1 MAITPTIDYTNKD
14 FQSLRQAM
22 LAVAQYRL
30 PEWTDQ
36 SPADLG
42 NLLIDLVAY
51 LGDVV
56 LYYQDRIANESFLQ
70 TALERRSV
78 LNALNLIGY
87 QLAPPVTA
95 SATLTLSFKPPAQ
108 GAATVVTVPK
118 GAQFASVPST
128 TVGTLTFEYL
138 GADLDINLA
147 SDQVAPSGDG
157 KLLVYT
163 GLPVTQS
170 AVQPTQAIGGSTGE
184 PNQSFAIPSSPVVL
198 STLVVQVNEGAGWVT
213 WSRVDSLLYQIAGD
227 GRVTL
232 SSAQDRDY
240 FVQFDENDTCW
251 VCFGDGTYGRIPP
264 VGVGNIQASWH
275 IGGGGASNVPADTIT
290 TITTK
295 IPQLSSVT
303 NPAAAA
309 GGVDH
314 EEIDHAKEFGPL
326 AFRSGQRA
334 VTLNDYVAL
343 APTISAC
350 RPPQRE

>member
-1 MAITPTIDYTNKD
+1 M
-14 FQSLRQAM
+14 
-22 LAVAQYRL
+22 
-30 PEWTDQ
+30 
-36 SPADLG
+36 
-42 NLLIDLVAY
+42 
-51 LGDVV
+51 
-56 LYYQDRIANESFLQ
+56 
-70 TALERRSV
+70 
-78 LNALNLIGY
+78 
-87 QLAPPVTA
+87 
-95 SATLTLSFKPPAQ
+95 
-108 GAATVVTVPK
+108 TVPK
-118 GAQFASVPST
+118 GAQFASVPSA

-251 VCFGDGTYGRIPP
+251 VCFGDGTYGMA
-264 VGVGNIQASWH
+264 ASRRSAW
-275 IGGGGASNVPADTIT
+275 ATSRPAGI
-290 TITTK
+290 
-295 IPQLSSVT
+295 S
-303 NPAAAA
+303 AAA
-309 GGVDH
+309 GP
-314 EEIDHAKEFGPL
+314 A
-326 AFRSGQRA
+326 
-334 VTLNDYVAL
+334 T
-343 APTISAC
+343 C
-350 RPPQRE
+350 RPIRSRQSRPRSRSPLP